1 MRTTLFALLFFIIS
15 CEDSEN
21 SPTPSIKESDTDN
34 QEESYQ
40 LPVIFHIFYDGSDS
54 DQTVTTKRIKEI
66 IDACNKYYDNSNNKS
81 VDIHLKFILATHNN
95 EGKVLSEAGIERIKV
110 NNAELDCDNFMDG
123 KSNIQYLY
131 PQAYL
136 CQARSR
142 NSCKY
147 TALLSPLPYVRSDS
161 CPQSRPPVC
170 LSQPQRDL

>member
-110 NNAELDCDNFMDG
+110 NNAELDCDNFMDD
-123 KSNIQYLY
+123 KSNIQYLWI
-131 PQAYL
+131 PTNTSIL
-136 CQARSR
+136 C
-142 NSCKY
+142 Y
-147 TALLSPLPYVRSDS
+147 IG
-161 CPQSRPPVC
+161 
-170 LSQPQRDL
+170 SQTKIY

>member
-66 IDACNKYYDNSNNKS
+66 ILLFHFVVSI
-81 VDIHLKFILATHNN
+81 VQ
-95 EGKVLSEAGIERIKV
+95 RI
-110 NNAELDCDNFMDG
+110 
-123 KSNIQYLY
+123 
-131 PQAYL
+131 
-136 CQARSR
+136 
-142 NSCKY
+142 
-147 TALLSPLPYVRSDS
+147 
-161 CPQSRPPVC
+161 
-170 LSQPQRDL
+170 DL